1 MPRLGD
7 VYIAP
12 YRFRTKF
19 LDPFYKGNLIRFI
32 VVKIV
37 EDHRFHHR
45 KQYGLMPYVAGNE
58 QGQRVLDALQIDN
71 LNKAIYWVSKD
82 TLENDWK
89 LEA

>member
-7 VYIAP
+7 IYIAP
-12 YRFRTKF
+12 YKFRTKF

-32 VVKIV
+32 VVKV
-37 EDHRFHHR
+37 VKDQHYS
-45 KQYGLMPYVAGNE
+45 KYGLMPYVAGNE

-89 LEA
+89 LET